1 MALSKNLRR
10 KWISHVKFTFYLL
23 LGIGLFSTFMY
34 FIGTNWEKPNLN
46 PAKPA
51 ASESARQELAIDSA
65 RIAAGAKKLGLTE
78 LSTLADTWTNDLGG
92 VWAPWPEGAPAGY
105 KNPGLDLSAKSAT
118 VPELVAELTLFART
132 LADKGTAF
140 APPPAMIDFASKV
153 FIQADQLARMHS
165 LPQALPEV
173 ALPQV
178 ASLINDAQ
186 TVVELESTKQILEAH
201 TALLPSGQEA
211 KRKENRKH
219 IALLGT
225 CINLALSAGVDDERS
240 TFTPPNTDLSQ
251 AKQLLF
257 HSLST
262 LAQKNDTVPEAK
274 SNPKNAGQLSPN
286 AMLAVIIA
294 RFAPVFDAN

>member
-46 PAKPA
+46 PAKPT

-118 VPELVAELTLFART
+118 VPELVAELTLFAQT

-201 TALLPSGQEA
+201 TALLPPG
-211 KRKENRKH
+211 RKQSERKIGSILH
-219 IALLGT
+219 CLAPASISRLARVLMTNAALLLLQ
-225 CINLALSAGVDDERS
+225 ILIFRK
-240 TFTPPNTDLSQ
+240 PNNCFSIHYPHSRRKMTLCQ
-251 AKQLLF
+251 KQNQIQKMPGN
-257 HSLST
+257 SLRM
-262 LAQKNDTVPEAK
+262 QC
-274 SNPKNAGQLSPN
+274 
-286 AMLAVIIA
+286 
-294 RFAPVFDAN
+294 